1 MNGWMDEWMNGRI
14 DEWMN
19 GQIFVPGVG
28 VKAGMGGRG
37 CLAESGKGLVSHD
50 AGGEAK
56 ACDRQA
62 HRPDA
67 DQSWG
72 KTKHIQNLPKLFLN
86 RSKHFGTV
94 GRFQPQLTMFK
105 ETLSCPDW
113 KRPTVPKCLLR
124 FRKSVGRF
132 RMRLDFPQLWSASG
146 RWAWQS
152 HP

>member
-1 MNGWMDEWMNGRI
+1 MNGRI

-56 ACDRQA
+56 ACDHQA

-67 DQSWG
+67 DQSWE
-72 KTKHIQNLPKLFLN
+72 KTKRIRNLPKLFLN

-94 GRFQPQLTMFK
+94 GRFQSGHDKVSLNIVN
-105 ETLSCPDW
+105 CGW

-124 FRKSVGRF
+124 FRKSLGRF
-132 RMRLDFPQLWSASG
+132 RMCLVFPQL
-146 RWAWQS
+146 
-152 HP
+152 